1 MKKKFQKDIQIRK
14 FFNQQELNY
23 IILKSVVK
31 NENLSS
37 VIKWNAVSKLSD
49 LLGGHNKIRFVNR
62 CILSNS
68 KAKFNRKFKKFS
80 RLRFL
85 LIARA
90 GKISGLKKSSW

>member
-37 VIKWNAVSKLSD
+37 VIK
-49 LLGGHNKIRFVNR
+49 
-62 CILSNS
+62 
-68 KAKFNRKFKKFS
+68 
-80 RLRFL
+80 
-85 LIARA
+85 
-90 GKISGLKKSSW
+90 